1 MQSVYLNIVSSVR
14 LNYYLTSWFPKS
26 SGVRQGDILSPML
39 FTIYIND
46 LTLGIKDL
54 GIGVQLGKNKLSILL
69 YAVDTELIGQSEK
82 KKLASPD

>member
-26 SGVRQGDILSPML
+26 SGVRQGDILSPTL